1 MPRFLTPSWVE
12 EVNAALEGVVVP
24 APGPDAGLT
33 AQAGRFA
40 VAQEVRGTPDG
51 DVRLTLEV
59 EDGSLHLSLA
69 ALDGTGSG
77 NPEAPEPT
85 VTIALANEDAAAMA
99 KGELAPADALTT
111 GRVRVRGDLSVLV
124 AGQQM
129 LAAARA
135 GTLTLSSSTTY

>member
-1 MPRFLTPSWVE
+1 VPRFLTPSWVE
-12 EVNAALEGVVVP
+12 EFNAALDGVVVP
-24 APGPDAGLT
+24 VPGPDSGLA
-33 AQAGRFA
+33 AQDGRFT

-51 DVRLTLEV
+51 DVRLILHV
-59 EDGSLHLSLA
+59 DDGSLHLSLT

-77 NPEAPEPT
+77 NTEGPEPT
-85 VTIALANEDAAAMA
+85 VTVALAYEDAAAMA

-135 GTLTLSSSTTY
+135 GTQTLRSSTTY